1 MDATNLILTDSDA
14 NTVTVPLASINSGTD
29 TNTTN
34 TSLTVD
40 ATNLILTDS
49 DANTVTVPLAS
60 IADGNT
66 TNTGLSV
73 DATNL
78 ILTDSDTNTV
88 TIPLASVADGNTTN
102 TSLTVDATNLILTD
116 SDANTVTVPLASIAD
131 GNTTYSAGG
140 GISISGANVISF
152 DTSSLGAGSIP
163 GTIVNP
169 NFGAQNIITTGNI
182 NGDDVT
188 TTGDLFVGGSI
199 TTATDGQVHPD
210 YVFQKYYLGTSILNK
225 NYTFNSLAEIEKHI
239 KKKHHLPGVK
249 SAEEIKEQGF
259 WNLGEASRINLEK
272 IEELFLH
279 TIEQEKKIDQ
289 LKTENESLS
298 AELQSLRKDM
308 DEIKALLNNKN

>member
-1 MDATNLILTDSDA
+1 DSDA
-14 NTVTVPLASINSGTD
+14 NTVTVPLASVADG
-29 TNTTN
+29 NTTN
-34 TSLTVD
+34 TGLSVD

-60 IADGNT
+60 VADGNT

-131 GNTTYSAGG
+131 GNTTYSAGD
-140 GISISGANVISF
+140 GINISGANVISF

-169 NFGAQNIITTGNI
+169 NFGNQNITTSGNLNITGTGT
-182 NGDDVT
+182 VT
-188 TTGDLFVGGSI
+188 VQGTT
-199 TTATDGQVHPD
+199 VHPD
-210 YVFQKYYLGTSILNK
+210 YVFQKYFLG
-225 NYTFNSLAEIEKHI
+225 NSVLKESYDFKTLAQIEAFV
-239 KKKHHLPGVK
+239 KKYHHLPGIQS
-249 SAEEIKEQGF
+249 SAEIKAQGF
-259 WNLGEASRINLEK
+259 WDLGQASKLNLEK

-289 LKTENESLS
+289 LKYENQSLS

-308 DEIKALLNNKN
+308 EEIKALLKNKD